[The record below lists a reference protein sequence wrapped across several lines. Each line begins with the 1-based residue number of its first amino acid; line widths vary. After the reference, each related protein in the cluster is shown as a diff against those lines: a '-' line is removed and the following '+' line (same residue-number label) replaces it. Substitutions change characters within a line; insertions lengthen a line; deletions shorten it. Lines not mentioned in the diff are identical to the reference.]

1 MRYFT
6 PENSR
11 NGCPYSKGGLQSTA
25 ENYEMGKLLDQ
36 NGELMTGL
44 VEYKGDTYVTK
55 YHYKNGL
62 KDGYGGLFS
71 GSHEY
76 QTWCY
81 QDGVSLEE
89 DDPYCNETR
98 DNI

>member
-1 MRYFT
+1 MNLRKLYLCT
-6 PENSR
+6 SLTR
-11 NGCPYSKGGLQSTA
+11 GGLQSTA